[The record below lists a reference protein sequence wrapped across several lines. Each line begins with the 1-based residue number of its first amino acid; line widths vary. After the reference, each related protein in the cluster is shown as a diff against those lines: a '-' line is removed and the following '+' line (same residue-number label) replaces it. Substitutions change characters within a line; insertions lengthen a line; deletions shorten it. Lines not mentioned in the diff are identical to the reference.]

1 MARPAALVITHI
13 CPDSSGIAALL
24 QGCGSKPTALAS
36 GTMRAGSPPIVQGSR
51 RRGDTLEQHTQPSG
65 TDRVVDVSKSGRR
78 HRRPTG
84 APPPLP
90 KKIGTTGVLRL
101 LLLVLVVVPGCI
113 WLHVNPGP
121 LDRFDAAITD
131 AVVSLRAGWLDTL
144 ARTTDATASRFG
156 LAILMLLTVGAVAW
170 FKRWRHLTIFL
181 IGVALSGLVAQGLVL
196 LASRP
201 RPFDVTI
208 IGSWEGYA
216 APSLPMG
223 GFAVAIVGILYMLVV
238 PGRPRMY
245 GKIVAAT
252 LLVLAGLLRIYLG
265 IEGFTDALFGIIV
278 GISIPVALFR
288 AFVPNEIYPVQY
300 GHHGKSAHLDVSGR
314 RGEAITMAMQEQLGY
329 DVVSMKPVGL
339 EGSGGSTPLKM
350 VVVDDEGVERSI
362 FAKLYAKNHV
372 RADRWYKLGRTML
385 YGRLEDETP
394 FSTVRRFVEY
404 EDYTLRLL
412 GEYGFATPKPLG
424 ILEITPEREYMIA
437 MEFFEDAVEI
447 GDAEV
452 DETIIDEG
460 LQLVRGMWDD
470 GLPHR
475 DIKPANLMVQDGHV
489 KLIDV
494 FFVQVRPSAW
504 RQAVDLGNM
513 MLVLALRSDPDRV
526 YAKALEYF
534 TADDLSEAFAATRG
548 VASPTQLRQSMKQD
562 GRDLL
567 AHFRELAPKRKPIA
581 IQRWSI
587 RRVALIVAA
596 IAIVSISLSLAI
608 PLFFPTRGAVLPPNC
623 DAERTMIT
631 FAQAV
636 PTAAKI
642 PCVSELPVGWNTP
655 VAQAVNDKAWFQVGI
670 GDSGTTAPIIV
681 TLTAVCPDVVS
692 REQQIPID
700 GGCITISGAPPGHP
714 IGVPS
719 FTPNGGLTT
728 IDRSTLVAVVD
739 NETDQTLC
747 GDSAPSC

>member
-1 MARPAALVITHI
+1 VEQREH
-13 CPDSSGIAALL
+13 
-24 QGCGSKPTALAS
+24 
-36 GTMRAGSPPIVQGSR
+36 SR
-51 RRGDTLEQHTQPSG
+51 LGFHSY
-65 TDRVVDVSKSGRR
+65 
-78 HRRPTG
+78 RRPTG
-84 APPPLP
+84 AAPPLP
-90 KKIGTTGVLRL
+90 KSIGFTGWLWL
-101 LLLVLVVVPGCI
+101 LATLIVVGLASL
-113 WLHVNPGP
+113 WLHASLGALQWIDGLV
-121 LDRFDAAITD
+121 TD
-131 AVVSLRAGWLDTL
+131 AVVDVRMGWLN
-144 ARTTDATASRFG
+144 ATTRFFNTTASTG
-156 LAILMLLTVGAVAW
+156 GIAALGAAVVLAGAW
-170 FKRWRHLTIFL
+170 FRRWRHVIICVVSLAAVQ
-181 IGVALSGLVAQGLVL
+181 VAAGGFYL

-201 RPFDVTI
+201 RPFGVVPI
-208 IGSWEGYA
+208 AGWEGYSSPSMPIAGLA
-216 APSLPMG
+216 AVGTS
-223 GFAVAIVGILYMLVV
+223 AIYMLVV
-238 PGRPRMY
+238 QGRPRY
-245 GKIVAAT
+245 IGKW
-252 LLVLAGLLRIYLG
+252 VLAGAIAVSTLGRVYLG
-265 IEGFTDALFGIIV
+265 VDHATDDLFAAM
-278 GISIPVALFR
+278 ISVSILVAAFR
-288 AFVPNEIYPVQY
+288 AFAPAEVFPVRY
-300 GHHGKSAHLDVSGR
+300 GKRGKAAHLDVTGP
-314 RGEAITMAMQEQLGY
+314 RGKAIRAAMKEQLGLTIKKI
-329 DVVSMKPVGL
+329 KPVGL
-339 EGSGGSTPLKM
+339 EASGGSTPLRITAT
-350 VVVDDEGVERSI
+350 DESGTEVAL

-447 GDAEV
+447 GDAEI

-460 LQLVRGMWDD
+460 LQLVRDMWDV
-470 GLPHR
+470 GLAHR
-475 DIKPANLMVQDGHV
+475 DIKPANLMVQDGHL

-692 REQQIPID
+692 GEQQIPID

-747 GDSAPSC
+747 GDSAPPC